1 MKYEA
6 LKKSE
11 SEKITDIHADS
22 DEKNLCFRVLKS
34 LLRGYC
40 NYIQQNGIFIN
51 QTLVVE

>member
-6 LKKSE
+6 LKKSK
-11 SEKITDIHADS
+11 SENITDIHADS

-40 NYIQQNGIFIN
+40 NYKQQDGSIIN
-51 QTLVVE
+51 QTLVEE